1 LSTSPMHISLA
12 QRLECSAS
20 ARYDELLTR
29 SSVDMNKKL
38 TIPVID
44 LFAGPGG
51 LAEGFSTAGDRDLE
65 FEVLLSVE
73 KDPAA
78 HRTLTLR
85 SFYRELAR
93 TGVPPEYYG
102 YLRGE
107 ISWRELFTR
116 FPVACQKATSACLCK
131 ELGSDD
137 DSEIHAAIEARLR
150 GRRDNWV
157 LIGGPPC
164 QAYSI
169 VGRSRMSRRPRE
181 KFEADARH
189 YLYRQYLTILAKF
202 GPPAFVM
209 ENVKGLLSS
218 RINGDSMFRRILK
231 DLSAPGEAL
240 PGVVSA
246 VGHRG
251 PRHYRVVP
259 IDFSGG
265 SPDEFDARDFVMRA
279 EDHGVPQKRHRV
291 ILLGVRR
298 DLEVDGLFELESE
311 QDAPAVLEM
320 IDDLPRLRSQL
331 SREPDS
337 PESWHAALQQ
347 AWQVDFAKLPD
358 HRVRS
363 LVRDA
368 IAVARGITDVG
379 GRYTKGSGRVRM
391 RQELRDWF
399 LDENLKGAC
408 NHESRPHRRDDLSRY
423 LFVSAFGLAHGRTP
437 KLADFPEHLLPDH
450 RNARKARESH
460 ELFDDRFRVQVGHEP
475 ATTVTSHVAKDGHYY
490 IHHDPSQCRSWTV
503 REAARIQTFPDNY
516 FFEGTRTQQYVQVG
530 NAVPPL
536 LARAI
541 ARKVARLVRK
551 WVTDR

>member
-1 LSTSPMHISLA
+1 M
-12 QRLECSAS
+12 
-20 ARYDELLTR
+20 
-29 SSVDMNKKL
+29 KKQKFS
-38 TIPVID
+38 IPVID

-51 LAEGFSTAGDRDLE
+51 LAEGFSAVDDRDID
-65 FEVLLSVE
+65 FDVLLSIE

-93 TGVPPEYYG
+93 SGVPPEYYG

-107 ISWRELFTR
+107 IPWESLFKA
-116 FPVACQKATSACLCK
+116 FPVAGQKATSACLCK
-131 ELGSDD
+131 ELGSEDD
-137 DSEIHAAIEARLR
+137 PEIHAAIEARMR
-150 GRRDNWV
+150 GRRGNWI

-169 VGRSRMSRRPRE
+169 VGRSRLARRPR
-181 KFEADARH
+181 KLFEADTRH

-202 GPPAFVM
+202 APPVFVM

-218 RINGDSMFRRILK
+218 KINGDSIFRRILK

-240 PGVVSA
+240 PDVVRA

-265 SPDEFDARDFVMRA
+265 REDAFKASDFVMCA
-279 EDHGVPQKRHRV
+279 EEYGIPQKRHRV
-291 ILLGVRR
+291 ILLGIRC
-298 DLEVDGLFELESE
+298 DLEADRLFELQSE
-311 QDAPAVLEM
+311 HAAPAVLEM

-331 SREPDS
+331 SRESDS
-337 PESWHAALQQ
+337 PELWHAALEQ
-347 AWQVDFAKLPD
+347 AWQANFAKLPD
-358 HRVRS
+358 RRVRS
-363 LVRDA
+363 FVRAA
-368 IAVARGITDVG
+368 IASGAGIIATG
-379 GRYTKGSGRVRM
+379 GRYTRGSGRVRM
-391 RQELRDWF
+391 DREIRPWF

-423 LFVSAFGLAHGRTP
+423 LFVSAFGLAHGRSP
-437 KLADFPEHLLPDH
+437 KLADFPEHLLPNH
-450 RNARKARESH
+450 RNAQKARETH

-475 ATTVTSHVAKDGHYY
+475 ATTVTSHMAKDGHYY

-503 REAARIQTFPDNY
+503 RETARIQTFPDNY

-536 LARAI
+536 LAREI
-541 ARKVARLVRK
+541 ARKVANLIRERVIEQ
-551 WVTDR
+551 